1 MPGMVGLPADQRR
14 ILLAG
19 ATGLVGTRI
28 LKALLVDHTVSKVDV
43 LSRRALEVT
52 HLKLRVHVVDFRR
65 LPPLE
70 AVDEVYLS
78 LGTTIRVAGSREA
91 FRAVDLDANL
101 AVAMAGV
108 AAGARRVAL
117 VSAIGAN
124 ARSSTFYLRV
134 KGELEDALERLDLEA
149 LVIARP
155 SLLLGDREALKQPF
169 RLAETIGAPIT
180 RLLAPVL
187 PQRYRPIE
195 GRDVA
200 QSLVKTLPTARGTVV
215 LYGEDMVRAAA
226 SFAPGVS
233 PRSGGSGL

>member
-1 MPGMVGLPADQRR
+1 MVGLPADQRT

-19 ATGLVGTRI
+19 ATGLVGTQI

-43 LSRRALEVT
+43 LSRRAFEMT
-52 HLKLRVHVVDFRR
+52 HPKLRGHVVDFRR

-70 AVDEVYLS
+70 AVNEVYLS

-101 AVAMAGV
+101 AAAMAGV
-108 AAGARRVAL
+108 AAGARRVAV
-117 VSAIGAN
+117 VSSIGAN
-124 ARSSTFYLRV
+124 ARSSAFYLRV

-169 RLAETIGAPIT
+169 RLAEAIGAPVT
-180 RLLAPVL
+180 KLLAPVL

-215 LYGEDMVRAAA
+215 LYAEDMVRAAA
-226 SFAPGVS
+226 SFAPS
-233 PRSGGSGL
+233 A

>member
-1 MPGMVGLPADQRR
+1 M
-14 ILLAG
+14 
-19 ATGLVGTRI
+19 
-28 LKALLVDHTVSKVDV
+28 

-52 HLKLRVHVVDFRR
+52 HPKLRVHVVDFRR

-108 AAGARRVAL
+108 AAGATRVAL

-134 KGELEDALERLDLEA
+134 KGELEDALDRLDLEA

-155 SLLLGDREALKQPF
+155 SLLLGDRGALKQPF
-169 RLAETIGAPIT
+169 RLAETIGAPVT
-180 RLLAPVL
+180 KLLAPML

-200 QSLVKTLPTARGTVV
+200 QSLVRTLPTARGTVV
-215 LYGEDMVRAAA
+215 LHGEDMVQAVA
-226 SFAPGVS
+226 SFAPGV
-233 PRSGGSGL
+233 

>member
-1 MPGMVGLPADQRR
+1 MVGLPADQRR

-19 ATGLVGTRI
+19 ATGLVGTQI
-28 LKALLVDHTVSKVDV
+28 LTALLVDHTVSKVDV

-52 HLKLRVHVVDFRR
+52 HPKLRVHVVDFRR

-108 AAGARRVAL
+108 AAGATRVAL

-134 KGELEDALERLDLEA
+134 KGELEDALDRLDLEA

-155 SLLLGDREALKQPF
+155 SLLLGDRDALKQPF
-169 RLAETIGAPIT
+169 RLAETIGAPVT
-180 RLLAPVL
+180 KLLAPML

-200 QSLVKTLPTARGTVV
+200 QSLVRTLPTARGTVV
-215 LYGEDMVRAAA
+215 LHGEDMVQAVA
-226 SFAPGVS
+226 SFAPGV
-233 PRSGGSGL
+233 

>member
-1 MPGMVGLPADQRR
+1 MPGMVGLPADQRT

-19 ATGLVGTRI
+19 ATGLVGTQI
-28 LKALLVDHTVSKVDV
+28 LKALLIDHTVSEVHV
-43 LSRRALEVT
+43 LSRRALEMT
-52 HLKLRVHVVDFRR
+52 HPKLRVHVVDFRR

-70 AVDEVYLS
+70 EVDEVYLS

-124 ARSSTFYLRV
+124 ARSSTFYLRI

-180 RLLAPVL
+180 KLLAPVL

-215 LYGEDMVRAAA
+215 LYGENMVRAAA
-226 SFAPGVS
+226 SFAPGA
-233 PRSGGSGL
+233 